1 MIAIDIHSF
10 FYNFWI
16 NSHLYLNFI
25 HVMQNV
31 SKRRMKTIPRILGS
45 TTSCRF
51 HSTTY
56 QSKSWFLKISIQV
69 TFSGEKL
76 NDTLLESIGLVEIV
90 KIVITSLIFFRAMA
104 YFSIEISH
112 LNFGQELSLLVD
124 FLEGTEVFCKFEL
137 YSCLNRSM
145 VQSRKQR

>member
-1 MIAIDIHSF
+1 M
-10 FYNFWI
+10 
-16 NSHLYLNFI
+16 
-25 HVMQNV
+25 
-31 SKRRMKTIPRILGS
+31 
-45 TTSCRF
+45 
-51 HSTTY
+51 
-56 QSKSWFLKISIQV
+56 

-124 FLEGTEVFCKFEL
+124 FLEGTEVFCMFEL
-137 YSCLNRSM
+137 YSCLKSI
-145 VQSRKQR
+145 SL